1 VGDTEPEALGSFM
14 AEWAGLEQLL
24 VSRAQMYGERVFG
37 LGQALGT
44 LRRRGALSSPV
55 LDEIESLRKLRNRVV
70 HGTEPPMRATLG
82 QAMNRVRQIRASVQ
96 DELPGGGE

>member
-1 VGDTEPEALGSFM
+1 M
-14 AEWAGLEQLL
+14 AEWTALEQLL

-44 LRRRGALSSPV
+44 LRRRGVLSSPA

-70 HGTEPPMRATLG
+70 HGAEPPPPATLR
-82 QAMNRVRQIRASVQ
+82 QAVNRVRQIRASVQ
-96 DELPGGGE
+96 DELLG